1 MPYIASHAVPV
12 RAPTDAEAAQA
23 LLVVLVNPEDLPG
36 GASAWGDITGTL
48 SGQADLQAA
57 LDAKK
62 AIAGIDELWL
72 GAGCMTPR
80 TTNGAAAATVE
91 LATNDVMLDVLDF
104 DATTE
109 EGAGFV
115 FSLPQA
121 WNEGTVKAKVYWT
134 SDDTGAGGVAWG
146 LRAGARSDDDVL
158 DAAFG
163 TEQVVADTVTA
174 AGDLMIS
181 AATSALTIGGTPAA
195 GDLLVWEITR
205 EVANGSDT
213 STADARLIGVKLQL
227 TNDTVNAAW

>member
-1 MPYIASHAVPV
+1 MALQFNPFTGKLDIAATV
-12 RAPTDAEAAQA
+12 AGAA
-23 LLVVLVNPEDLPG
+23 
-36 GASAWGDITGTL
+36 GASAYDSYVATTEDDPPL
-48 SGQADLQAA
+48 SEAAWVASLEGADGADGADPDPIQE
-57 LDAKK
+57 
-62 AIAGIDELWL
+62 IWL

-134 SDDTGAGGVAWG
+134 SDDTAAGGVAWG

-213 STADARLIGVKLQL
+213 STADARLIGVKLQI
-227 TNDTVNAAW
+227 TNDTINAAW